1 LNKKIAIYGA
11 GGLGREVAWMLR
23 EMKSRDSF
31 EVLGFFDDGKSK
43 NSVVD
48 GMPVLGGLSE
58 INASD
63 GSFQIVLAISDPS
76 TKRRLVQ
83 SITNSKVEF
92 PVIIHPTCQPGDA
105 TTNRFG
111 KGTIL
116 TAGVILTTGITLG
129 DFVLVNLS
137 TTIGHDVRIG
147 SFSTVM
153 PGCSISG
160 NVVLGENTLMG
171 TGARTLQNISVGK
184 NSVIG
189 AGALVTKNFEDG
201 VKLLGVPAAATKTPR
216 H

>member
-1 LNKKIAIYGA
+1 MNKKIAIYGA

-31 EVLGFFDDGKSK
+31 DVVGFFDDGKPKKST
-43 NSVVD
+43 VD
-48 GMPVLGGLSE
+48 GLPVLGGLSD

-63 GSFQIVLAISDPS
+63 GSFQVVLAISDPL

-83 SITNSKVEF
+83 SITNPKIDY

-111 KGTIL
+111 KGSIL

-129 DFVLVNLS
+129 DFVLINLS
-137 TTIGHDVRIG
+137 TTIGHDVRVG
-147 SFSTVM
+147 NFSTVM

-160 NVVLGENTLMG
+160 NVTLGENCLVG
-171 TGARTLQNISVGK
+171 TGARTLQNLSIGK
-184 NSVIG
+184 DGVIG
-189 AGALVTKNFEDG
+189 AGAVVTKSFGDG
-201 VKLLGVPAAATKTPR
+201 VKLLGVPAKDANNV
-216 H
+216 